1 MPRVRE
7 ERRWAWTSDA
17 PDCVHQLWG
26 QLPLAVRSCG
36 SEWFCTRC
44 KGKQLEEV
52 TKLIYK
58 AWLGSVNN
66 GEEDT
71 DDFWTSLSQSEA
83 LEAVLVNGEG
93 SDAMK
98 DSSVSEESIEAME
111 EWLKKN

>member
-1 MPRVRE
+1 M
-7 ERRWAWTSDA
+7 
-17 PDCVHQLWG
+17 
-26 QLPLAVRSCG
+26 
-36 SEWFCTRC
+36 
-44 KGKQLEEV
+44 
-52 TKLIYK
+52 IYK

-111 EWLKKN
+111 EWLKKNFVVQTIFFCCETFI